1 MFTFK
6 PIKRWVKPVKGT
18 NILISF
24 SLDSPDVVLEND
36 VKLSGDGY
44 IIIDNGYQ
52 AGNYDNR
59 FRRFKIRNGKVIGRG
74 VSVDVSDNIRCAIDK
89 ILYPYLNKLK
99 YSGYNDDDLAKI
111 KNSVK

>member
-1 MFTFK
+1 M
-6 PIKRWVKPVKGT
+6 
-18 NILISF
+18 
-24 SLDSPDVVLEND
+24 DSPDIVLKND
-36 VKLSGDGY
+36 AKLSRDGY

-74 VSVDVSDNIRCAIDK
+74 EFVDAPDNIKRDIDK

-99 YSGYNDDDLAKI
+99 YSGYNHDDLARI